1 MFSNTVTRSLPSYTQ
16 MQSKASDF
24 LNGSHLRFEMTAEGN
39 QEFDKWSVGNQGIFF
54 SQILKSPGM
63 QNKQMPRALRNSSL
77 MD

>member
-54 SQILKSPGM
+54 LTDIEK
-63 QNKQMPRALRNSSL
+63 PRSVE
-77 MD
+77 